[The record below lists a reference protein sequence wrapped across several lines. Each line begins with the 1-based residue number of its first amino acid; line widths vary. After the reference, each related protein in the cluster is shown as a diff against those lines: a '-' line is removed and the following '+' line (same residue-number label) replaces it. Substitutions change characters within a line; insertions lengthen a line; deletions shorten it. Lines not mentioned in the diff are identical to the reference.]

1 MAAPP
6 MTDNVHSV
14 LVVGGGPAGL
24 SAAYE
29 LVRAGLRPLV
39 LERTQ
44 AVGDVWRNHYDGLR
58 LNTGR
63 WFSGLP
69 GSRFPLAAGRWPSRD
84 DLAEVLA
91 SFPARG
97 GFDVLTGREVVS
109 VEYLQAQAIWQVR
122 CRDGSHLRALAIVVA
137 TGASCVPL
145 IPQWPGA
152 ERFAGQVVHAAHFG
166 NARQYAGKHVV
177 VVGSG
182 NSSCEIASRLVPY
195 AASVT
200 LSVRRA
206 PHFLPKSLFGV
217 PLAALGTLIRRLP
230 PRWSDSVLG
239 WLSRRWVGDLSDYG
253 LPHPAQGV
261 SSLGTVTPTLFMP
274 VINDLKNRRIKVVG
288 PLLELNEDTG
298 VAQAGINQ
306 TERCTLKVEVIVA
319 GTGYATGLESLIKHP
334 QVLTAQGK
342 PTIDHAGESTVAKG
356 LFFIGYRN
364 PLSGQLREIGLQAPY
379 VAVAVKRYLKK
390 RQSEQMAIPAI

>member
-1 MAAPP
+1 MAENA
-6 MTDNVHSV
+6 HSV

-24 SAAYE
+24 SCAYE

-69 GSRFPLAAGRWPSRD
+69 GARFSWDAGRWPSRN
-84 DLAEVLA
+84 DLADMLA
-91 SFPARG
+91 SLPARG
-97 GFDVLTGREVVS
+97 GFDVLTGCEVVS
-109 VEYLQAQAIWQVR
+109 IEYNAAQALWQLH
-122 CRDGSHLRALAIVVA
+122 CRDDRNLKAKALVIA
-137 TGASCVPL
+137 TGTSCVPS

-152 ERFAGQVVHAAHFG
+152 QRFAGQIIHAAHFG
-166 NARQYAGKHVV
+166 NARDYSGKHVV

-206 PHFLPKSLFGV
+206 PYFLPKSLFGV

-230 PRWSDSVLG
+230 THRSDALLG
-239 WLSRRWVGDLSDYG
+239 WLSRRWVGDLSAYG
-253 LPHPAQGV
+253 LPQPPEGV
-261 SSLGTVTPTLFMP
+261 SGLGDVTPTLFMP
-274 VINDLKNRRIKVVG
+274 VIDDLKKGSIKIVG
-288 PLLELNEDTG
+288 PLLVLDEQTALAH
-298 VAQAGINQ
+298 VGIDQ
-306 TERCTLKVEVIVA
+306 TECCTLKMDVIIA
-319 GTGYATGLESLIKHP
+319 GTGYKNGLESLIKYP
-334 QVLTAQGK
+334 DTLTADGK
-342 PTIDHAGESTVAKG
+342 PMVDAGGQSTVAKG
-356 LFFIGYRN
+356 LFFIGYHN
-364 PLSGQLREIGLQAPY
+364 PLSGQLREIGLQAPR
-379 VAVAVKRYLKK
+379 VATVVKRYLTVT
-390 RQSEQMAIPAI
+390 QSVYYSCSAADSL

>member
-1 MAAPP
+1 MA
-6 MTDNVHSV
+6 DNAHRV

-24 SAAYE
+24 SCAYE

-69 GSRFPLAAGRWPSRD
+69 GGRFPWAAGRWPSRD
-84 DLAEVLA
+84 DLARVLA
-91 SFPARG
+91 SLPARG
-97 GFDVLTGREVVS
+97 GFEVLTGCEVES
-109 VEYLQAQAIWQVR
+109 VGYLQAQSMWQVR
-122 CRDGSHLRALAIVVA
+122 CRDGREWRAPALVVA
-137 TGASCVPL
+137 TGTSCVPS

-152 ERFAGQVVHAAHFG
+152 QRFAGQIVHAAHFG
-166 NARQYAGKHVV
+166 DARAYAGKHVV

-182 NSSCEIASRLVPY
+182 NSSCEIASRLVPH

-230 PRWSDSVLG
+230 PRASDAVLS
-239 WLSRRWVGDLSDYG
+239 WLSRRWVGDLSAYG
-253 LPHPAQGV
+253 LPPPAQGV
-261 SSLGTVTPTLFMP
+261 SGLGSVTPTLFMP
-274 VINDLKNRRIKVVG
+274 VIDDLKQRRIKVVG
-288 PLLELNEDTG
+288 PLLELNEQGAVAHTG
-298 VAQAGINQ
+298 IDR
-306 TERCTLKVEVIVA
+306 TERCTLRMDVIVA
-319 GTGYATGLESLIKHP
+319 GTGYTTGLEALIQYP
-334 QVLTAQGK
+334 EALTADGK
-342 PTIDHAGESTVAKG
+342 PTVDDDGQSSVARG

-364 PLSGQLREIGLQAPY
+364 PLSGQLREIGLQAPG
-379 VAVAVKRYLKK
+379 VARAVKGYLDATQLAPCTGSAKV
-390 RQSEQMAIPAI
+390 SL

>member
-1 MAAPP
+1 MAD
-6 MTDNVHSV
+6 TSYSV
-14 LVVGGGPAGL
+14 LVIGGGPAGL
-24 SAAYE
+24 SCAYE

-39 LERTQ
+39 LERTL

-69 GSRFPLAAGRWPSRD
+69 GSRFPWSAGRWPSRD

-91 SFPARG
+91 ALPARG
-97 GFDVLTGREVVS
+97 GFEVLTGCEVMA
-109 VEYLQAQAIWQVR
+109 VEYLQAQSMWQLR
-122 CRDGSHLRALAIVVA
+122 CNDGREWRAPALVVA
-137 TGASCVPL
+137 TGTSCVPS

-152 ERFAGQVVHAAHFG
+152 DRFAGQVVHAAHFG
-166 NARQYAGKHVV
+166 NARSYAGKHVV

-230 PRWSDSVLG
+230 TRYSDTLLG
-239 WLSRRWVGDLSDYG
+239 WLSRRWVGDLSAWG
-253 LPHPAQGV
+253 LPQPAQGV
-261 SSLGTVTPTLFMP
+261 SGLGSVTPTLFMP
-274 VINDLKNRRIKVVG
+274 IIDDLKQGRIKVIG
-288 PLLELNEDTG
+288 PLLELNANG
-298 VAQAGINQ
+298 AVARSGINR
-306 TERCTLKVEVIVA
+306 TDCCTLNMDVIVA
-319 GTGYATGLESLIKHP
+319 GTGYTTGLESLIKYP
-334 QVLTAQGK
+334 EALAKDGK
-342 PTIDHAGESTVAKG
+342 PTVDADGHSTVARG

-364 PLSGQLREIGLQAPY
+364 PLSGQLREIGLQAPG
-379 VAVAVKRYLKK
+379 VATAVRGYLEAT
-390 RQSEQMAIPAI
+390 QSVPYAGSAKVSL

>member
-1 MAAPP
+1 MA
-6 MTDNVHSV
+6 DHEHSV

-24 SAAYE
+24 SCAFE
-29 LVRAGLRPLV
+29 LVRAGLSPLV

-69 GSRFPLAAGRWPSRD
+69 GLRFPWAAGRWPSRD
-84 DLAEVLA
+84 DLAKELA
-91 SFPARG
+91 ALPARG
-97 GFDVLTGREVVS
+97 GFNVLTGCEVVS
-109 VEYLQAQAIWQVR
+109 VQYLAARGLWQVR
-122 CRDGSHLRALAIVVA
+122 CRDDRVFSASALVVA
-137 TGASCVPL
+137 TGTSCVPS

-152 ERFAGQVVHAAHFG
+152 QQFTGQIVHAAHFG
-166 NARQYAGKHVV
+166 NARRYAGKHVV

-182 NSSCEIASRLVPY
+182 NSSCEIASRLVPH

-230 PRWSDSVLG
+230 TRWSDAVLSG
-239 WLSRRWVGDLSDYG
+239 LSRRWVGDLSAYG
-253 LPHPAQGV
+253 LPPPAQGV
-261 SSLGTVTPTLFMP
+261 SGLGSVTPTLFMP
-274 VINDLKNRRIKVVG
+274 VIDDLKQGRIKVVG
-288 PLLELNEDTG
+288 PLLELNEKGAVAYTG
-298 VAQAGINQ
+298 LDRTQ
-306 TERCTLKVEVIVA
+306 RSTLNLDVIVA
-319 GTGYATGLESLIKHP
+319 GTGYTTGLESLIHYP
-334 QVLTAQGK
+334 EPITADGK
-342 PTIDHAGESTVAKG
+342 PMVDANGQSTVANG

-364 PLSGQLREIGLQAPY
+364 PISGQLREIGLQAPG
-379 VAVAVKRYLKK
+379 VAAGIKRYLEPQLKPVVAA
-390 RQSEQMAIPAI
+390 EN

>member
-1 MAAPP
+1 MA
-6 MTDNVHSV
+6 DNEHSV

-24 SAAYE
+24 SCAYE

-63 WFSGLP
+63 WFSSLP
-69 GSRFPLAAGRWPSRD
+69 GLRFPWSAGRWPSRD
-84 DLAEVLA
+84 DLAKELA
-91 SFPARG
+91 ALPARG
-97 GFDVLTGREVVS
+97 GFNVLTGCAVVNI
-109 VEYLQAQAIWQVR
+109 EYLAASGLWQVR
-122 CRDGSHLRALAIVVA
+122 CRDERVFRAQALVIA
-137 TGASCVPL
+137 TGTSCVPS

-152 ERFAGQVVHAAHFG
+152 QRFTGQVVHAAHFG
-166 NARQYAGKHVV
+166 NARHYAGKHVV

-182 NSSCEIASRLVPY
+182 NSSCEIASRLVPH

-230 PRWSDSVLG
+230 TRWSDVVLSG
-239 WLSRRWVGDLSDYG
+239 LSRRWVGDLSAYG
-253 LPHPAQGV
+253 LPQPAQGV
-261 SSLGTVTPTLFMP
+261 SGLGSVTPTLFMP
-274 VINDLKNRRIKVVG
+274 VIDDLKQGRIKVVG
-288 PLLELNEDTG
+288 PVLELNEQSVVAHTG
-298 VAQAGINQ
+298 LDRTQ
-306 TERCTLKVEVIVA
+306 RCTLNTDVIVA
-319 GTGYATGLESLIKHP
+319 GTGYTTGLESLIHYP
-334 QVLTAQGK
+334 APLTADGK
-342 PTIDHAGESTVAKG
+342 PTVDAHGHSTVAKG

-364 PLSGQLREIGLQAPY
+364 PISGQLREIGLQAPG
-379 VAVAVKRYLKK
+379 VAAGVKRYLEVT
-390 RQSEQMAIPAI
+390 QTAHCSGAGEVSL